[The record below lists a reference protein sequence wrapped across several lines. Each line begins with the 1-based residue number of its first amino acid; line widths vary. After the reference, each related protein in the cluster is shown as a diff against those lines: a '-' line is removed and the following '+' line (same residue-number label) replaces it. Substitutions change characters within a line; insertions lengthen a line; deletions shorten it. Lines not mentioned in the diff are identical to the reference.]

1 MFEIIFMC
9 ILLVVSLLIVI
20 KAADLFVD
28 NIVNIG
34 TVLGVSHILLGVTAA
49 AIGTSLP
56 EFGSALIASLG
67 GNADMGVGVVIG
79 SNIWNVAGIL
89 GITATVTGLVQ
100 ADKKS
105 INRDGLMAVI
115 TGVVLLAF
123 MLFGYFTGQL
133 FISSFGSIVMIIFY
147 IYYMRILVK
156 DQEKAHKDKFE
167 KIQNNEENIIK
178 SEDIEKIENN
188 SNSNIYTDNNKNSK
202 KRKSIKKKAIILTIF
217 GIIGLAI
224 GCQLLITSAS
234 FLADTFGIPPAIM
247 GLFTLSI
254 GTSIPE
260 LFVTLSSAIKGLH
273 DISIGTVFGSVT
285 FNILIGIGI
294 PALLVSIPIDYL
306 SLYFDAPV
314 MIGVTAGTLL
324 LMKFNGN
331 KLNRFS
337 GIILIAV
344 YILYAFLR
352 IRSCT

>member
-1 MFEIIFMC
+1 MFEIILMC

-28 NIVNIG
+28 HIVEIG
-34 TVLGVSHILLGVTAA
+34 TALGVSQILLGVTAA

-67 GNADMGVGVVIG
+67 GNGDMGVGVVIG

-105 INRDGLMAVI
+105 INRDGLMAIV

-123 MLFGYFTGQL
+123 MSFGYFTGQL
-133 FISSFGSIVMIIFY
+133 FISGFGSVVMIVFY

-156 DQEKAHKDKFE
+156 DQEKAQKDKV
-167 KIQNNEENIIK
+167 KKLPNSEENIIK
-178 SEDIEKIENN
+178 SKDIEKIDEI
-188 SNSNIYTDNNKNSK
+188 SNKTLE
-202 KRKSIKKKAIILTIF
+202 KRKSIKKKSILFTIL

-234 FLADTFGIPPAIM
+234 SLASTFGIPPAIM

-260 LFVTLSSAIKGLH
+260 LVVTLSSAIKGLH
-273 DISIGTVFGSVT
+273 DISMGTVFGSVT

-294 PALLVSIPIDYL
+294 PALLVAIPIDYL

-337 GIILIAV
+337 GIILMIV
-344 YILYAFLR
+344 YVLYAFLR
-352 IRSCT
+352 IFVLG